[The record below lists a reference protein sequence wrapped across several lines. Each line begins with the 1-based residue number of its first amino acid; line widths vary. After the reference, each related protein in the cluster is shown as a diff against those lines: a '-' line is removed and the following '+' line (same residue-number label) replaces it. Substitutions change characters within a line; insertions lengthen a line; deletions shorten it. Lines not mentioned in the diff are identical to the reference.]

1 MNAKEFEESCKTIE
15 KWYKCIKY
23 NVTKLSEDLITKWS
37 EAPRHKDHCL
47 PSPNEFIATNFQIK
61 SPPND
66 LKNNKYPYLISVGCY
81 FCIKRIYIRYRNKFS
96 EYI

>member
-15 KWYKCIKY
+15 KWYKCKY

-37 EAPRHKDHCL
+37 EAPRHKDHFV

-61 SPPND
+61 SPPNN
-66 LKNNKYPYLISVGCY
+66 LKLNSYPFLINVSFFVDK
-81 FCIKRIYIRYRNKFS
+81 I
-96 EYI
+96 